1 MKFVMC
7 DCLINNSQGL
17 ASKSLDNF
25 IFLLGVSS
33 VSVWKSDVLDG
44 YVELCW
50 QAAHWN
56 PLMLNDV
63 RSYKQTIP

>member
-1 MKFVMC
+1 M
-7 DCLINNSQGL
+7 NNSQGL
-17 ASKSLDNF
+17 ASKSFDNF

-33 VSVWKSDVLDG
+33 VSVWRSDVLDG

-50 QAAHWN
+50 QSAHWN